1 MDNMTDPNVTPA
13 DNEPHYERRLV
24 RRTDDRV
31 IAGVAAG
38 LGDYFSVDPILFR
51 VAFIVTSFTGG
62 LGLLLYVV
70 AWWLLPVGDPY
81 DPMWRPPPGEGLLN
95 RLRRRPAWLAV
106 VLLIV
111 GGALLVNAIGLWRPA
126 VVWGIALIGLGVL
139 LFQQPRPDPVP
150 AALGPTAP
158 ATAKATDPA
167 APAAFAAT
175 DVQAPPAPPR
185 PPKPRSH
192 LGLFTLGAL
201 LTVVGATA
209 VASSLGQVHLIA
221 SQFLALALAIVGAGL
236 LVGAWWGRSRW
247 LIVLGLLLVPVVLLA
262 SLIDVPFQGGYGER
276 LWTPRTSV
284 DLRPAYRIVAGN
296 ARLDLTQYPFVSSSP
311 IHITVSMVAGS
322 LVVVLPSDVTVHAV
336 AHVGVGE
343 VNLFGR
349 YRDGIDAGL
358 TTALEPFKSV
368 GDVTID
374 ARAGYG
380 GIQVFRDVS
389 NGGGQ

>member
-175 DVQAPPAPPR
+175 DVQAPPAPPGHPSRPWRRSRAERVGLPPR
-185 PPKPRSH
+185 PPWAPR
-192 LGLFTLGAL
+192 
-201 LTVVGATA
+201 
-209 VASSLGQVHLIA
+209 
-221 SQFLALALAIVGAGL
+221 
-236 LVGAWWGRSRW
+236 
-247 LIVLGLLLVPVVLLA
+247 P
-262 SLIDVPFQGGYGER
+262 
-276 LWTPRTSV
+276 
-284 DLRPAYRIVAGN
+284 LRPP
-296 ARLDLTQYPFVSSSP
+296 RL
-311 IHITVSMVAGS
+311 
-322 LVVVLPSDVTVHAV
+322 
-336 AHVGVGE
+336 
-343 VNLFGR
+343 
-349 YRDGIDAGL
+349 
-358 TTALEPFKSV
+358 
-368 GDVTID
+368 
-374 ARAGYG
+374 
-380 GIQVFRDVS
+380 
-389 NGGGQ
+389 